1 MFASLLLQGSRLKP
15 YRCGLSCLV
24 IVKYLQYF
32 ILLKTQVYDS
42 LNAMIAAKAV
52 NPFYYFTLS
61 EPPPKNGSIQTD
73 TIPVCV
79 GVSVQGT
86 CNYRVSIALWPG
98 VPVRRT
104 PLPPFGL

>member
-1 MFASLLLQGSRLKP
+1 
-15 YRCGLSCLV
+15 
-24 IVKYLQYF
+24 
-32 ILLKTQVYDS
+32 
-42 LNAMIAAKAV
+42 MIAAKAV
-52 NPFYYFTLS
+52 NSLLFHPQRT
-61 EPPPKNGSIQTD
+61 PQNGSIQTD

-104 PLPPFGL
+104 PLPLNRVVTKTQDFLFSQSSS

>member
-1 MFASLLLQGSRLKP
+1 MYVCKPAGSRLKP
-15 YRCGLSCLV
+15 CRCGLSCLV

-52 NPFYYFTLS
+52 NSLLFHPQRT
-61 EPPPKNGSIQTD
+61 PQNGSIQTD

-86 CNYRVSIALWPG
+86 VHVL
-98 VPVRRT
+98 
-104 PLPPFGL
+104 